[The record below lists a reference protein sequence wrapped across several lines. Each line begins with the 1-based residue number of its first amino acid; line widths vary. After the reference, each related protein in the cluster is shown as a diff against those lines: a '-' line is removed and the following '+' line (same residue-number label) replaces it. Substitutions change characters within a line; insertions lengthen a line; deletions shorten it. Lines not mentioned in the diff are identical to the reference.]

1 MADEKT
7 EDATDQKL
15 EKANEEGNF
24 PKSTEFCSAIVFAL
38 VLLTLIG
45 GGSLLFDQLRV
56 LIRVG
61 LEFNAQNLSMDEL
74 WVKMGVIYTA
84 ALWLIVPITLVSA
97 VAGIIGMVAQV
108 GFQVSFKPVEPKL
121 ENISPV
127 KGIKKIFS
135 MKSVLELGQ
144 MLIRAIIIG
153 AVAYW
158 LIRGAISLFAGV
170 AYQSLPVIGSTAW
183 HLISRLLE
191 FSLLCF
197 FIMSGCD
204 YAIQRWQF
212 MKDQRMSKD
221 EVKREYKESEGDPLI
236 KSERVR
242 LGRENA
248 QGGGGGGG
256 GGLEHAKVILTNPT
270 HYAVAV
276 AYEPGQYDV
285 PIVVARGADDDA
297 KDIRERA
304 AILGIPIFSNPPLA
318 RALYK
323 VDVDGQVPKEFFEVL
338 AAILAWLNRINQLNQ
353 SRVGMPAV
361 ASPSATAPAPV
372 VAGELT

>member
-1 MADEKT
+1 MSDEKT
-7 EDATDQKL
+7 EEATEQKL
-15 EKANEEGNF
+15 EKANEDGSF
-24 PKSTEFCSAIVFAL
+24 PKSTEFCSAVVLAM

-45 GGSLLFDQLRV
+45 GGSLLLDQIRV

-61 LEFNAQNLSMDEL
+61 LEFNDKNLTMDEL
-74 WVKMGVIYTA
+74 WVKIGIIYTS

-97 VAGIIGMVAQV
+97 VAGVVGMVAQI
-108 GFQVSFKPVEPKL
+108 GFQVSFKPIEPKF

-135 MKSVLELGQ
+135 IKSVLELLQ
-144 MLIRAIIIG
+144 MMVRAIIIG

-158 LIRGAISLFAGV
+158 LIKGAISLFAGV
-170 AYQSLPVIGSTAW
+170 AYQSLPVIGATAW

-191 FSLLCF
+191 FALLCF
-197 FIMSGCD
+197 LIMSGCD

-242 LGRENA
+242 IGREGA

-256 GGLEHAKVILTNPT
+256 GAGLEHAKVILTNPT

-276 AYEPGQYDV
+276 AYEPGQFDV
-285 PIVVARGADDDA
+285 PVVVARGEDDDA

-323 VDVDGQVPKEFFEVL
+323 VDAEGNVPREFFEVI
-338 AAILAWLNRINQLNQ
+338 AAILAWLQRIDKLNQ
-353 SRVGMPAV
+353 SRIGLPAEPSSNTAV
-361 ASPSATAPAPV
+361 AEEEST
-372 VAGELT
+372 

>member
-7 EDATDQKL
+7 EEATDQKL
-15 EKANEEGNF
+15 EKAHEDGSF
-24 PKSTEFCSAIVFAL
+24 PKSTEFCSAIVFAM

-45 GGSLLFDQLRV
+45 GGSMLFDQLRV

-61 LEFNAQNLSMDEL
+61 LEFNSRDLSMEEL

-97 VAGIIGMVAQV
+97 VAGVIGMVAQV

-144 MLIRAIIIG
+144 MMIRAIVIG

-170 AYQSLPVIGSTAW
+170 AYQSLPVVGSTAW

-197 FIMSGCD
+197 LIMSGCD

-256 GGLEHAKVILTNPT
+256 GLEHAKVILTNPT

-285 PIVVARGADDDA
+285 PIVVARGADEDA

-323 VDVDGQVPKEFFEVL
+323 VDVDGQVPREFFEVI
-338 AAILAWLNRINQLNQ
+338 AAILAWLNRINQLNG
-353 SRVGMPAV
+353 SRIGMPA
-361 ASPSATAPAPV
+361 AAMPAAPAV
-372 VAGELT
+372 SGEAT